1 MKKRVLASVILLL
14 AASLGGCVS
23 MEPRVYDVRSAPL
36 PLLQAPVRLDQIAD
50 AIMRAGASLGWQMRR
65 TGAHDMTGILDV
77 YHAEA
82 VVSVHFTT
90 HSYTIRYRRSRH
102 LHAAAGRI
110 EPRYNVWIKSLSQQ
124 IEFQAACIGR
134 IQCRQAI

>member
-14 AASLGGCVS
+14 AASLGGCAS
-23 MEPRVYDVRSAPL
+23 MEPRVYEVRSAPL
-36 PLLQAPVRLDQIAD
+36 PLLQASVRLDQIAD
-50 AIMRAGASLGWQMRR
+50 AIMRAGTSLGWQMRR
-65 TGAHDMTGILDV
+65 TGAHDITGILDV

-82 VVSVHFTT
+82 VVGVHFTT
-90 HSYTIRYRRSRH
+90 RSYTIQYRRSRH
-102 LHAAAGRI
+102 LHAAAGHI
-110 EPRYNVWIKSLSQQ
+110 ESRYNIWVKSLSQQ